1 MKEVIIGLRGT
12 NEKLRREN
20 MALKRQNS
28 ALRQVVLHQC
38 PICRIA
44 WCEDRERLAQSALGR
59 EWQLLQTGG
68 DVFGG

>member
-20 MALKRQNS
+20 GALRRQNT
-28 ALRQVVLHQC
+28 ALRKVVLHQC
-38 PICRIA
+38 AICRIA
-44 WCEDRERLAQSALGR
+44 WCTERERLAQDALGR

-68 DVFGG
+68 DVFG